1 MTKRRSKTLLQQAKY
16 YEVEGEYKEQEMMS
30 IMESAYINGNFQD
43 FKDYYHALKM
53 EERRKF
59 IDHLHCVNSIEG
71 FYKMID
77 MLMFD

>member
-16 YEVEGEYKEQEMMS
+16 YEVEGDYKEQEMMS
-30 IMESAYINGNFQD
+30 IMESAYINGNFQC
-43 FKDYYHALKM
+43 FKDYYHELKM

-59 IDHLHCVNSIEG
+59 IDHLHCVNSVEG